1 MLSSHNFIFIKKF
14 KIVVCLCCGS
24 TWFFEN
30 EKNSLHFPPDTV
42 TIVLYQKNGKLD
54 KTDFVSSIKKQS
66 KIFDVKKIEKVTKQ
80 RI

>member
-1 MLSSHNFIFIKKF
+1 MPWA
-14 KIVVCLCCGS
+14 VCYCYHRYKEIQNCGSS
-24 TWFFEN
+24 TWFLEN
-30 EKNSLHFPPDTV
+30 EKNSPHFPTDTV